1 MRTKLPA
8 LLLILMA
15 FITSCTKI
23 EYKSDFDK
31 SYDAWI
37 SFKSSSGNSYQYM
50 VSSSSWTGIRT
61 ETIITVDQGKVV
73 QRDFKLLQN
82 PQDGTPNYKV
92 LEQWTEDKGSLNTHS
107 QSAAAE
113 VITLDEIYQK
123 AKTEWL
129 LKRANSTVYL
139 ETNNDGMIS
148 TCGYVEDGCQ
158 DDCFRGIKID
168 FIR

>member
-1 MRTKLPA
+1 MVNKLLSLA
-8 LLLILMA
+8 LILMVL
-15 FITSCTKI
+15 ISSCSKL
-23 EYKSDFDK
+23 EYKTDFDK

-50 VSSSSWTGIRT
+50 VSSSSWSGIRA
-61 ETIITVDQGKVV
+61 ETIITVNQGKVI
-73 QRDFKLLQN
+73 QREFKLLQN
-82 PQDGTPNYKV
+82 PQDGTTNYEV
-92 LEQWTEDKGSLNTHS
+92 LDQWTEAEGSLNTHS

-113 VITLDEIYQK
+113 TVTLDEIYQK
-123 AKTEWL
+123 AKSEWL
-129 LKRANSTVYL
+129 VKRANSTVYL

-148 TCGYVEDGCQ
+148 TCGYVEDGCA